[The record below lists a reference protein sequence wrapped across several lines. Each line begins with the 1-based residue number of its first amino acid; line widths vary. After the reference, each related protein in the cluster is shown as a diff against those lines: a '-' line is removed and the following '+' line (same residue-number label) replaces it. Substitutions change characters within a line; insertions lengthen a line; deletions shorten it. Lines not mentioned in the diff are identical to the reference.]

1 MWNRLIY
8 AGCGFPCFLEQN
20 FNYHIE
26 SNGDFIKLGYQ
37 IVRITVHK
45 HFYLS
50 CYECHN
56 IVVSENL
63 YSWTIITAWH
73 LDDNVMYFIIITGS
87 SISYPI
93 LFGGVNISYS
103 SYACSNI
110 NLREL
115 ESNWTE
121 KATSCFTKQNE
132 NNTADS
138 HYLKKFANTYLYIH
152 STEAKH
158 FLI

>member
-1 MWNRLIY
+1 M
-8 AGCGFPCFLEQN
+8 
-20 FNYHIE
+20 
-26 SNGDFIKLGYQ
+26 GYS
-37 IVRITVHK
+37 VVCITVHK

-56 IVVSENL
+56 ILVSDNL
-63 YSWTIITAWH
+63 YSLIIITAWH
-73 LDDNVMYFIIITGS
+73 IDDNVMHFIIITGS

-103 SYACSNI
+103 SYTYSNI

-158 FLI
+158 FLIYLPIIDALYDRSIKEFIKKSNIS

>member
-1 MWNRLIY
+1 MYSLI
-8 AGCGFPCFLEQN
+8 
-20 FNYHIE
+20 
-26 SNGDFIKLGYQ
+26 
-37 IVRITVHK
+37 
-45 HFYLS
+45 
-50 CYECHN
+50 
-56 IVVSENL
+56 
-63 YSWTIITAWH
+63 IITAWH
-73 LDDNVMYFIIITGS
+73 IDDNVMYFIIITGS

-138 HYLKKFANTYLYIH
+138 HYLKKLANTH
-152 STEAKH
+152 TSTHIQNIANWKKRLLIYWVKRSKSNI
-158 FLI
+158 FLKNCKISLPIKSRMNIVFNIIVRT